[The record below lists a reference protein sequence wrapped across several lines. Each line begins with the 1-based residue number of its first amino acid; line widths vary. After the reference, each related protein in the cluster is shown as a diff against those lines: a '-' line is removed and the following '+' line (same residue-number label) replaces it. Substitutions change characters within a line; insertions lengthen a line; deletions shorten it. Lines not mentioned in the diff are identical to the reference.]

1 MTLNAVLSD
10 WQSYT
15 IVLFLILLRI
25 TPALVFRSINP
36 LSMLPPFIKMVVTV
50 VIGVIIFT
58 HTIDQ
63 NLIIRAVHLEGT
75 ALAVACL
82 NELFIGLVFW
92 FALVVTYGAIFTFL
106 KLLDMQVGFNPMGI
120 FNPAM
125 QESEPI
131 LTRAIII
138 FISLMFFVT
147 NAHYTV
153 IELLAASIRSFPI
166 LSGPGEPQLD
176 MMIALFSSQM
186 VLAFLLALPV
196 MIAIF
201 WVDLLLGLCNKMMP
215 QINIY
220 FVGLPAKT
228 AVAFLILGISS
239 RHVSEI
245 TDRLFDGVFSYWLS
259 LY

>member
-1 MTLNAVLSD
+1 MTVNAVLID

-15 IVLFLILLRI
+15 VVFFLIILRI

-36 LSMLPPFIKMVVTV
+36 LSMLPPFIKLVVTV
-50 VIGVIIFT
+50 VIGVMISL
-58 HTIDQ
+58 HTIDD
-63 NLIIRAVHLEGT
+63 NLIQRAVQLEGT

-82 NELFIGLVFW
+82 NEFFIGLVFW

-138 FISLMFFVT
+138 FISLMFFVS

-153 IELLAASIRSFPI
+153 IELLAASLTHYPV
-166 LSGPGEPQLD
+166 LSGPGEPQLE

-186 VLAFLLALPV
+186 ILAFLLALPV

-201 WVDLLLGLCNKMMP
+201 WVDLILGLCNKVMP

-228 AVAFLILGISS
+228 AVAFLVLGISA
-239 RHVSEI
+239 RHVSEM